1 MAIIV
6 KLKYLRITARK
17 VRLIANL
24 IRGKS
29 AAEAETLLEFAR
41 KKAAYPV
48 AKLLKSA
55 IATAEHDFQLEKS
68 NLFVSKIMVDEG
80 PTLKR
85 SRFRGFGKIM
95 PIMKRTSHI
104 TLILDEIKP
113 GAKKKTVAEPK
124 KPKEEPK
131 EKPEVQEVKETK
143 EGPKPEKKAVPKS
156 TFPKPRLDRG
166 LKRIFRRKAF

>member
-1 MAIIV
+1 MAVTV

-29 AAEAETLLEFAR
+29 TTEAETLLEFAR

-68 NLFVSKIMVDEG
+68 NLFISKIMVDEG

-85 SRFRGFGKIM
+85 SRFRGLGKIM
-95 PIMKRTSHI
+95 PIMKRTSHV
-104 TLILDEIKP
+104 TLILDELKP
-113 GAKKKTVAEPK
+113 GAKKKTVAESK

-131 EKPEVQEVKETK
+131 EKPKVQELKETK
-143 EGPKPEKKAVPKS
+143 EGPRPEKKAVPKS
-156 TFPKPRLDRG
+156 IFPKSRVDRG